1 MEQIS
6 TRTITS
12 ISHSIFHK
20 DQVVALQCV
29 FLTDL
34 TFFKGSQLENQT
46 FQPSTIK
53 INHNVKTFGMILLW
67 CFNFLTNIIYFK

>member
-20 DQVVALQCV
+20 DQVVAVQCV

-53 INHNVKTFGMILLW
+53 INHNVKTLLW